1 MSANITALTA
11 AGFLKGVFDVLDAM
25 TSRTFSLKLDPAAAA
40 DPAFLASAL
49 PRLPL
54 MLRARLKSGGAV
66 GLLFSVADAARLA
79 ALIDGKEET
88 AAPADDQAVLA
99 VMREIA
105 APCLGAGVTNLM
117 EKGGQ
122 TPEQPEAVSAE
133 LTTPQM
139 AGDLLAFFVNPPKA
153 VSFAYSAGPLQGT
166 ACLLFGPELEQLAP
180 PEALKDQ
187 ADGSVAPDPAL
198 SEAEVSD
205 ILSNF
210 DKPAASPARANDNGA
225 VAVVQPARTPSNID
239 MVLDIRLVAT
249 ARLGRVE
256 MAIGDILALG
266 PGSIIDV
273 GRLVDEPVELL
284 VNNKLIARGDVVV
297 VDEKFGLRITEI
309 ISPKERIESMH

>member
-1 MSANITALTA
+1 MSANVTTLTA
-11 AGFLKGVFDVLDAM
+11 EGFLKGAFDVLDAM
-25 TSRTFSLKLDPAAAA
+25 TNRTFSLKLGQAGAA

-49 PRLPL
+49 ERLPL

-88 AAPADDQAVLA
+88 AAASDDQAVLA

-105 APCLGAGVTNLM
+105 APCLGAGVTSLM

-122 TPEQPEAVSAE
+122 TPEQPEEVSAE
-133 LTTPQM
+133 LATPQM

-153 VSFAYSAGPLQGT
+153 LSFAYSAGALQGA
-166 ACLLFGPELEQLAP
+166 ACLLLGPELEQLVP

-187 ADGSVAPDPAL
+187 ADATVAPEPAL

-205 ILSNF
+205 ILSSF
-210 DKPAASPARANDNGA
+210 DKAAASAARPNGNGA
-225 VAVVQPARTPSNID
+225 AAPAHPVRTPSNID

>member
-1 MSANITALTA
+1 MSANVTALTA
-11 AGFLKGVFDVLDAM
+11 EGFLKGVFDVLDAM
-25 TSRTFSLKLDPAAAA
+25 TSRTFSFRLDPAAAA

-49 PRLPL
+49 PRYPL
-54 MLRARLKSGGAV
+54 MVRARVKSGGAV
-66 GLLFSVADAARLA
+66 ALLFSVADAARLA
-79 ALIDGKEET
+79 ALIDGKEKT
-88 AAPADDQAVLA
+88 AASADDQAVLA

-105 APCLGAGVTNLM
+105 APCLGAGITNLM
-117 EKGGQ
+117 EKAGL
-122 TPEQPEAVSAE
+122 TPEQPEAVLAE
-133 LTTPQM
+133 LATPEM

-153 VSFAYSAGPLQGT
+153 VSFTYSAGDLQSA
-166 ACLLFGPELEQLAP
+166 ACLLIGPELEQLAP
-180 PEALKDQ
+180 PDAPI
-187 ADGSVAPDPAL
+187 SPDPAL

-205 ILSNF
+205 ILGNF
-210 DKPAASPARANDNGA
+210 DKPAASPAQPNGNGA
-225 VAVVQPARTPSNID
+225 AVSAQLARTPSNID

-309 ISPKERIESMH
+309 ISAKERIESMH

>member
-1 MSANITALTA
+1 MSADISALTA
-11 AGFLKGVFDVLDAM
+11 EGLLNGVFDVLDAM
-25 TSRTFSLKLDPAAAA
+25 TSRTFSFKLGQVAAA
-40 DPAFLASAL
+40 DAAFLASVL
-49 PRLPL
+49 PRYPL
-54 MLRARLKSGGAV
+54 ILRARVKSGGAI
-66 GLLFSVADAARLA
+66 GLLFSTADAARLA

-88 AAPADDQAVLA
+88 AASADDQAVLA

-105 APCLGAGVTNLM
+105 GPCLGAGVTNLM
-117 EKGGQ
+117 EKGGHS
-122 TPEQPEAVSAE
+122 PEQPEAVSAE
-133 LTTPQM
+133 LATPQM
-139 AGDLLAFFVNPPKA
+139 AADLLAFFVNPPKA
-153 VSFAYSAGPLQGT
+153 VGFTYSAGALQGI
-166 ACLLFGPELEQLAP
+166 ACLLVGSELEQLLP
-180 PEALKDQ
+180 PEALKEQ
-187 ADGSVAPDPAL
+187 ADAACPAEPDL

-205 ILSNF
+205 ILSRF
-210 DKPAASPARANDNGA
+210 EKPAALPARPNGNGA
-225 VAVVQPARTPSNID
+225 PAPAHAGRAPSNID

>member
-1 MSANITALTA
+1 MSANVTTLTA
-11 AGFLKGVFDVLDAM
+11 EGFLKGAFDVLDAM
-25 TSRTFSLKLDPAAAA
+25 TNRTFSLKLGQAGAA

-49 PRLPL
+49 ERLPL

-88 AAPADDQAVLA
+88 AAASDDQAVLA

-105 APCLGAGVTNLM
+105 APCLGAGVTSLM

-122 TPEQPEAVSAE
+122 TPEQPEEVSAE
-133 LTTPQM
+133 LATPQM

-153 VSFAYSAGPLQGT
+153 LSFAYSAGALQGA
-166 ACLLFGPELEQLAP
+166 ACLLLGPELEQLVP

-187 ADGSVAPDPAL
+187 ADATVAPEPAL

-205 ILSNF
+205 ILSSF
-210 DKPAASPARANDNGA
+210 DKAAASAARPNGNGTAAPAHP
-225 VAVVQPARTPSNID
+225 VRTPSNID